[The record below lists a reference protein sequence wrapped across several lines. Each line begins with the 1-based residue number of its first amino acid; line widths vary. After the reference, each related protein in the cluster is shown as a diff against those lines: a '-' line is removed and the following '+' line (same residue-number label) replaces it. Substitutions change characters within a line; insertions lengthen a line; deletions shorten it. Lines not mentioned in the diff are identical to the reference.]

1 MGSDVGFWGYWHNQS
16 LSVRLSGTIM
26 ALHLELERGAYLH
39 VRDCEQSEGDK
50 VNRDEHSSIV
60 GWRKAWF
67 NSNRPK
73 FFYLFALIPNQS
85 QELFLLKHSSI
96 LMYKWHYFFWS
107 NELCLSVHI
116 PICCQSIS
124 ICRHPHLV
132 NWLSYPPQKNKAGD
146 PLCIDYPLSIVF
158 SVTLTQLF

>member
-26 ALHLELERGAYLH
+26 ALHLELERGAYLDA
-39 VRDCEQSEGDK
+39 RDCEQSEGDK

-67 NSNRPK
+67 SSNCPK

-85 QELFLLKHSSI
+85 QELSLLKHASI

-107 NELCLSVHI
+107 NLPLLRAGLLLIPFQQCVILKKLILSLFGNFSDCSRSV
-116 PICCQSIS
+116 
-124 ICRHPHLV
+124 
-132 NWLSYPPQKNKAGD
+132 LS
-146 PLCIDYPLSIVF
+146 
-158 SVTLTQLF
+158 